1 MSNIDMSGGV
11 GKEEL
16 LAALETVAAFAAAE
30 GADVQAFE
38 QALLV
43 CSRCCVRAV
52 FVVLTALFVNA
63 QELGRLCADQH
74 EFSARNKDVVQS
86 KRGVHTLID
95 CLKKCEQNRTR
106 AKVVEAL
113 RAVCRN
119 HVGNRDLFE
128 PDGMEALGSILQ
140 EQAEDLRLTTRVL
153 RLIHTVCAKDENNK
167 VGCMRQIGPE
177 LLVQLVGQRKSAS
190 VVRHSCLV
198 MRAVTNPDDMRR
210 EASCAMENGR
220 ALVSRGAIPLL
231 ISVARESLERAVAG
245 VTATGADAPAAEAES
260 KQQDEG
266 IPFDNETDGTKPTD
280 VASAAFLALRQLAIT
295 SESVNLISAH
305 GGLDLPKLILDSDI
319 DDGLTIRAVI
329 GLVRNICADDKY
341 KTTLCQDGMRPH
353 TYALCS
359 AMVARHFVSDP
370 CVDSLSQAPCTRSC
384 APQWQSSTTPPP
396 WSTPL
401 PRWQRWPF
409 EAPRTC
415 RPSSDLVALTSSST
429 E

>member
-1 MSNIDMSGGV
+1 V
-11 GKEEL
+11 
-16 LAALETVAAFAAAE
+16 
-30 GADVQAFE
+30 
-38 QALLV
+38 
-43 CSRCCVRAV
+43 
-52 FVVLTALFVNA
+52 

-74 EFSARNKDVVQS
+74 EFSTRNKDIVQS

-95 CLKKCEQNRTR
+95 CLKKCQQNRTR
-106 AKVVEAL
+106 AKVIEAL

-128 PDGMEALGSILQ
+128 PGGMEALGSVLQ

-167 VGCMRQIGPE
+167 VGVMRQIGPDV
-177 LLVQLVGQRKSAS
+177 LVELVGQRKSAS

-198 MRAVTNPDDMRR
+198 MRAITNPDDMRR

-231 ISVARESLERAVAG
+231 IGVARQSLERAVAAVAG
-245 VTATGADAPAAEAES
+245 AAADASAAEIES
-260 KQQDEG
+260 KQDEG
-266 IPFDNETDGTKPTD
+266 IPFDDETDGTKPTD

-341 KTTLCQDGMRPH
+341 KTTLCQDGMCAHAQCLPH
-353 TYALCS
+353 
-359 AMVARHFVSDP
+359 
-370 CVDSLSQAPCTRSC
+370 SC
-384 APQWQSSTTPPP
+384 N
-396 WSTPL
+396 
-401 PRWQRWPF
+401 
-409 EAPRTC
+409 
-415 RPSSDLVALTSSST
+415 TSF
-429 E
+429 